1 MLNFLTHL
9 HLLELNEKVIS
20 DYEKVYEEN
29 NNSILKFE
37 EPITDDIK
45 IIPFKEPNL
54 VQLEALEEL
63 KKSRDQFNKDKGL
76 VVMATGLGKTI
87 LAALLVS
94 ATLINTFVWIKSL
107 EALVSK

>member
-1 MLNFLTHL
+1 MKKMLNFLTHQ

-54 VQLEALEEL
+54 VQLEALEEMPNEL
-63 KKSRDQFNKDKGL
+63 STDIDVIKNSKYAKKIWIVEKD
-76 VVMATGLGKTI
+76 
-87 LAALLVS
+87 
-94 ATLINTFVWIKSL
+94 
-107 EALVSK
+107 E

>member
-54 VQLEALEEL
+54 VQLEALEEMTNEISVDIDTIKNSKYA
-63 KKSRDQFNKDKGL
+63 KKIWIKDKD
-76 VVMATGLGKTI
+76 
-87 LAALLVS
+87 
-94 ATLINTFVWIKSL
+94 
-107 EALVSK
+107 